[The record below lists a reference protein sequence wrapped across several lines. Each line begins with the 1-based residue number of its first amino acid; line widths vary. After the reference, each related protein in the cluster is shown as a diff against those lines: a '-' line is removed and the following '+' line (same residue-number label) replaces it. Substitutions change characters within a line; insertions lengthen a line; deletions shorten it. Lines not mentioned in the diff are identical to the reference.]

1 MNISQE
7 IYLPLS
13 CDQNLYSLQALLGW
27 HLVSNQTCML
37 RKIAIRIDPK
47 ENSVNT
53 PSVLK
58 LLFSPQFPGK
68 DVEFYIEALQ
78 PRESTLT

>member
-1 MNISQE
+1 
-7 IYLPLS
+7 
-13 CDQNLYSLQALLGW
+13 
-27 HLVSNQTCML
+27 ML

-53 PSVLK
+53 LSVLK
-58 LLFSPQFPGK
+58 LLFSPQFQGK